1 MGQPQMGRADE
12 GEAMM
17 MRDFAQGGAGC
28 DDGKPLQ
35 LTASLEVVIWRQ
47 G

>member
-1 MGQPQMGRADE
+1 MGRADE
-12 GEAMM
+12 GEAIM
-17 MRDFAQGGAGC
+17 MRDFAHGGAGR